1 MKTSEVVEVGKNHLS
16 EITSLKVNNITG
28 IRRDGDNWCVT
39 FELIEKTSIPDAM
52 DVLGIYEL
60 VLNENGE
67 LVNFE
72 RKSIRKR
79 GDTQMGEI

>member
-1 MKTSEVVEVGKNHLS
+1 MKTSEVVEVAKGHLS

-28 IRRDGDNWCVT
+28 IRRDEDKWCVT